1 LTENIQLA
9 GGTPHGDA
17 HEEASR
23 AATDFGV
30 GAVSVEHLM
39 ATYGGNYRVILELT
53 RESEELRTTLVDS
66 LPHIGAEVVYAARY
80 EMAATVEDFLSRRS
94 RIELLA
100 RDHGRLCAMRVA
112 SLLERELG
120 WSPAEKQ
127 RALAGFVEDDLS

>member
-1 LTENIQLA
+1 M
-9 GGTPHGDA
+9 
-17 HEEASR
+17 
-23 AATDFGV
+23 AA
-30 GAVSVEHLM
+30 
-39 ATYGGNYRVILELT
+39 YGGNYRVILELT
-53 RESEELRTTLVDS
+53 DESEELRTILMES

-127 RALAGFVEDDLS
+127 AVLAGFTQEDPR